1 MSLLPFLYPLR
12 FTLHTH
18 PHPKPMVSPFGSKN
32 YTTYRSMREAP
43 KFWCSS
49 SREGPR
55 EFCSKENMGGKECEI
70 FRPWD
75 VPWDW
80 KVTACVM
87 MPYLMSEKR
96 GKEGFTQSGGPDG
109 LLKPYSETML
119 SQIHSTDEIAMQ
131 LFMDQL
137 LKSAAKLSVLYMFV
151 MPHQPF
157 PDDIFSF
164 RWGRPFNLQ
173 NGWILWAS
181 GGLIIACF
189 AVFLVKALISGS
201 SAGQTPNQAEFLG
214 QLLPFIDSSDLSTC
228 CLLGTLG
235 ILAPVCEETVYR
247 GFLMTSL
254 TKWFP
259 LPVSVA
265 LSSALFTIAHHSPGK
280 SIEIFIFGL
289 LLGLVYAHT
298 RNLLAPITMHACWNA
313 GVIIIL
319 TYLHSQGH
327 EIQKYVL

>member
-1 MSLLPFLYPLR
+1 MSLLPFPYPLR
-12 FTLHTH
+12 FTLHPH
-18 PHPKPMVSPFGSKN
+18 PHPKAMVYSFGSKK
-32 YTTYRSMREAP
+32 YTTDRPMREAP

-49 SREGPR
+49 SRGGPR
-55 EFCSKENMGGKECEI
+55 EFCSKENLGEKEFEI

-80 KVTACVM
+80 KITACVM
-87 MPYLMSEKR
+87 MPYLMSAIFT
-96 GKEGFTQSGGPDG
+96 GFMESGGPDG
-109 LLKPYSETML
+109 LLKPYSQTML

-137 LKSAAKLSVLYMFV
+137 LKSVAKLLVLYMFV
-151 MPHQPF
+151 RPHQPF

-181 GGLIIACF
+181 GGLAIACF
-189 AVFLVKALISGS
+189 AVFLVKALISAS
-201 SAGQTPNQAEFLG
+201 SAGQTPNQAEFLA
-214 QLLPFIDSSDLSTC
+214 QLLPFIDSSYLSTF

-254 TKWFP
+254 TKCRFP

-289 LLGLVYAHT
+289 LLGLVYAQT

-327 EIQKYVL
+327 EIQKYIL